1 MIWYLNR
8 LRPYLLSIR
17 FTIRT
22 DCQALIFLNFLISI
36 KQLNRRLRIEYRPGT
51 RMGHVDAFSRMT
63 HIDVQP
69 KSVDAEISE
78 KIEVFTAMT
87 KQEAVRLMQATIS
100 DPHV

>member
-1 MIWYLNR
+1 
-8 LRPYLLSIR
+8 
-17 FTIRT
+17 
-22 DCQALIFLNFLISI
+22 
-36 KQLNRRLRIEYRPGT
+36 
-51 RMGHVDAFSRMT
+51 MGHVDAFSRMT